1 MMWLTSQGANDVRT
15 SFKDPPA
22 LRGTRPLSTFMESI
36 YAQAK
41 RGPKRVVLPEGDD
54 ERTIEAAVQA
64 TALGIAKLTLIGDP
78 AKMAAL
84 AKAKGLA
91 LDGIT
96 LIDAAALPDLDAY
109 AQEFFELRKGKV
121 PTLAEAKSVMARDVY
136 YGAML
141 VRKGLA
147 DTFVAGAVNTTAD
160 VSRAAIHLIGMKP
173 GIKTLSSFFVMLLPD
188 AAYGKDGVLFYSDGG
203 FVIDPTDEQL
213 ADIAVTTGH
222 SYRELMG
229 SEPSIALLSFST
241 KGSARHERVDKVT
254 RALSLAKARDPSLSI
269 DGELQGDAALVPAVG
284 ARKAPGSPVAGRAN
298 VLIFPDLDS
307 ANIAYKL
314 TERLAKA
321 EAYGPI
327 YQGTA
332 KPCSD
337 LSRGC
342 KASDIVNIAAI
353 NVVRLQEQ
361 RPS

>member
-1 MMWLTSQGANDVRT
+1 M
-15 SFKDPPA
+15 
-22 LRGTRPLSTFMESI
+22 STFMESI

-41 RGPKRVVLPEGDD
+41 RDPKRVVLPEGED
-54 ERTIEAAVQA
+54 ERTLQAAAQA
-64 TALGIAKLTLIGDP
+64 TALGIAHMTLIGDP
-78 AKMAAL
+78 SKMQAL
-84 AKAKGLA
+84 AVAKGISLK
-91 LDGIT
+91 GIS
-96 LIDAAALPDLDAY
+96 LVDAGRLPDLDAY
-109 AQEFFELRKGKV
+109 AQEFFDLRKGKV
-121 PTLAEAKSVMARDVY
+121 PTLAEAKAVMQRDVY
-136 YGAML
+136 YAAML

-160 VSRAAIHLIGMKP
+160 VSRAAIYLIGMKP
-173 GIKTLSSFFVMLLPD
+173 GIKTLSSFFVMLLPET
-188 AAYGKDGVLFYSDGG
+188 AYGKDGVLFYSDGG
-203 FVIDPTDEQL
+203 FVIDPSDEQL
-213 ADIAVTTGH
+213 ADIAVTTGQ

-241 KGSARHERVDKVT
+241 KGSAKHERVAKVT
-254 RALSLAKARDPSLSI
+254 RALALAKAKDPSLNI

-284 ARKAPGSPVAGRAN
+284 SKKAPGSSVAGQAN

-314 TERLAKA
+314 TERLAHA

-353 NVVRLQEQ
+353 NVVRLQDP
-361 RPS
+361 RNP